1 MRRITDWLIPHF
13 SAVPESERNVQ
24 SRAMV
29 VAWIGTVGFAMV
41 LTLVEMGLEWAA
53 PDGPRALLRPLVFT
67 LAALMS
73 TAMVMRASYRES
85 AKFYVHQ
92 AELNLALEHQALFD
106 ALTDLPNRRQFHD
119 HLGRSLEGAP
129 DAATGF
135 ALLMIDLDGFK
146 DINDHFGH
154 AVGDLLLQAVA
165 TRLHHALRPTDLVA
179 RLGGDEFAVV
189 LAEQPRE
196 SVVQVAARLV
206 ALLGQPL
213 ALDGRQLQVSASV
226 GIALSPEHGTNGDL
240 LMRRADLAMY
250 AAKRHGGSFAVYTP
264 ALEPGDRPAAA
275 A

>member
-1 MRRITDWLIPHF
+1 MRRLTEWLIPHF
-13 SAVPESERNVQ
+13 RSVPESERSVQ

-41 LTLVEMGLEWAA
+41 LTLVEMGLEWAS
-53 PDGPRALLRPLVFT
+53 PEGPRVFLRPLIFT

-92 AELNLALEHQALFD
+92 AFLNLALEHQALFD

-119 HLGRSLEGAP
+119 HLKRALEATAVTGA
-129 DAATGF
+129 GF

-146 DINDHFGH
+146 DVNDTFGH
-154 AVGDLLLQAVA
+154 AVGDLLLQGTA
-165 TRLHHALRPTDLVA
+165 TRLHTSLRPTDLVA

-189 LAEQPRE
+189 FAEQPRE

-206 ALLGQPL
+206 ELLGQPL
-213 ALDGRQLQVSASV
+213 TLGGQHVQVSASI
-226 GIALSPEHGTNGDL
+226 GIAQCPEHGADGDL
-240 LMRRADLAMY
+240 LMHHADLAMY
-250 AAKRHGGSFAVYTP
+250 AAKRSGGSYALYTP
-264 ALEPGDRPAAA
+264 LMEPTRTLAA
-275 A
+275 

>member
-1 MRRITDWLIPHF
+1 MRRLANWLVPDF
-13 SAVPESERNVQ
+13 ASVPESERSVQ
-24 SRAMV
+24 GRAMA

-53 PDGPRALLRPLVFT
+53 PEGLRGFLRPVVFT

-85 AKFYVHQ
+85 AKFYVNK
-92 AELNLALEHQALFD
+92 ARLIEALEHQALFD
-106 ALTDLPNRRQFHD
+106 SLTDLPNRRQFHD
-119 HLGRSLEGAP
+119 HLQRSLEGTP
-129 DAATGF
+129 GEDAGF

-146 DINDHFGH
+146 DINDTFGH
-154 AVGDLLLQAVA
+154 AVGDLLLQGLA
-165 TRLHHALRPTDLVA
+165 TRLHAALRPTDLVA

-206 ALLGQPL
+206 DLLGRPL
-213 ALDGRQLQVSASV
+213 ALDGLEVRVTASI
-226 GIALSPEHGTNGDL
+226 GIALCPEHGANGDL
-240 LMRRADLAMY
+240 LMRHADLAMY
-250 AAKRHGGSFAVYTP
+250 AAKRTGASYALFTP
-264 ALEPGDRPAAA
+264 GLEPAARA